1 MKRRNEVLVGVLIT
15 FALVVGIGGTL
26 WLARKGVGRYYPLYA
41 RFGWGA
47 GLKQGQPVLL
57 AGIQVGTIKR
67 IELNQAGFLD
77 VAIDIS
83 RDYQVPEGS
92 TATVSQVSFFGDKA
106 VALTPPPRP
115 LGGFMA
121 PGDTVPP
128 GRLAPTLDDILFRL
142 DTVSRGVADMTQTV
156 QVEFVRNGGI
166 ADLRQTIAR
175 TNAFV
180 EQLSDIAERQ
190 SRALTVTMAG
200 LNRTMS
206 ALDSAAVDST
216 VRNVNRT
223 TANLAT
229 LTTDLQQ
236 TTTRLNA
243 LLGKI
248 ENGDGSAGKLL
259 NDPGL
264 YNDVRGLVT
273 RMDSLMAD
281 FKKNPR
287 RYINLEIF

>member
-15 FALVVGIGGTL
+15 FALIVGIGGTL
-26 WLARKGVGRYYPLYA
+26 WLARKGVGRYYSLYT
-41 RFGWGA
+41 RFDWGA

-57 AGIQVGTIKR
+57 AGIQAGTIKK

-77 VAIDIS
+77 VSLDIS
-83 RDYQVPEGS
+83 RDYQVPEGT

-115 LGGFMA
+115 LGGFMQ

-128 GRLAPTLDDILFRL
+128 GRPTPTLDDILFRL

-156 QVEFVRNGGI
+156 QIEFVRNGGI
-166 ADLRQTIAR
+166 ADLRRTIAR
-175 TNAFV
+175 TNDFV
-180 EQLSDIAERQ
+180 QQLSGIADQQ
-190 SRALTVTMAG
+190 SRALTRTMTS

-206 ALDSAAVDST
+206 AIDSTAVDST

-223 TANLAT
+223 SANLAA

-236 TTTRLNA
+236 TTARLNT
-243 LLGKI
+243 LLAKL
-248 ENGDGSAGKLL
+248 ENGDGSAGRLL

-264 YNDVRGLVT
+264 YNDVRGLVA

-281 FKKNPR
+281 LKKNPK